1 MKGKM
6 ERIKSEKVLRSL
18 VLMLLIGGMMLALV
32 PGAMAGDPSGVDTYT
47 EDVAGLKTALNFA
60 WTLVAAFLVFFMQ
73 AGFAFLGAGAI
84 RTKNTV
90 NYFAKSY
97 MDFSIGA
104 IAYWAIGFALMF
116 GGSQFFAGLESGNS
130 IIGWSGWFL
139 AGDAYD
145 VSTMMFWMFQ
155 VVFAATAA
163 TIVAG
168 ACAERLKLQAY
179 LIYSGIVTA
188 LIYSIYGH
196 WVWGGGWLSTLPFGV
211 GARDF
216 AGSGVVH
223 AVGGFVSL
231 AGVLLLGPRI
241 GKFNNS
247 NGKPTAIPGHDV
259 GYIVMGTFILFFGW
273 FGFNAGSTLAATD
286 LRISVIAV
294 NTFLAGA
301 AGAVLVCYWTYFKTG
316 KADIVLICNG
326 ALAGLVGITASCA
339 YVPTWAAVVIGTI
352 SGIIVMFG
360 IWFNE
365 WKLRIDDPV
374 GAVAVHGYNGIWGLI
389 AVGIF
394 ADGTY
399 GGVSGLIAGNG
410 GQLVAQLIDAATV
423 MVWALGTGLLLFGII
438 KHTVGLRVPPE
449 EELMGLDIGEHGITA
464 YPDFVHTEVARP
476 AKVIR
481 MDNKVLNKRE
491 SEAAGKKERR
501 T

>member
-1 MKGKM
+1 MKF
-6 ERIKSEKVLRSL
+6 IKLETIAASVFLSL
-18 VLMLLIGGMMLALV
+18 LLLATA
-32 PGAMAGDPSGVDTYT
+32 AMAGDPNGSNTFT
-47 EDVAGLKTALNFA
+47 EDVAGLKIATNFA

-73 AGFAFLGAGAI
+73 AGFALLGAGAL
-84 RTKNTV
+84 RVKNTV

-104 IAYWAIGFALMF
+104 LAYWAVGFALMF
-116 GGSQFFAGLESGNS
+116 GGSKLFAGLEDGNS

-139 AGDAYD
+139 TGDAYD

-188 LIYSIYGH
+188 IIYSIYGH
-196 WVWGGGWLSTLPFGV
+196 WVWGGGWLSTLPYGV

-223 AVGGFVSL
+223 AIGGLVSL
-231 AGVLLLGPRI
+231 AAIMLLGPRI
-241 GKFNNS
+241 GKFNRDGTPN
-247 NGKPTAIPGHDV
+247 AIPGHDV
-259 GYIVMGTFILFFGW
+259 GYIVLGTFVLFFGW
-273 FGFNAGSTLAATD
+273 FGFNPGSTLAATD

-301 AGAVLVCYWTYFKTG
+301 AGAVLVCYWTFLRTG
-316 KADIVLICNG
+316 KVDIALTCNG
-326 ALAGLVGITASCA
+326 ALAGLVGVTAPCA
-339 YVPTWAAVVIGTI
+339 YIPTWAAVVIGFV
-352 SGIIVMFG
+352 SGFIVMYG
-360 IWFNE
+360 IKFNE
-365 WKLRIDDPV
+365 WVLKVDDPV
-374 GAVAVHGYNGIWGLI
+374 GAVAVHGYNGLWGLI

-399 GGVSGLIAGNG
+399 GGVSGLIAGNS
-410 GQLVAQLIDAATV
+410 GQFMAQLIDAATV
-423 MVWALGTGLLLFGII
+423 AVWAFGTGYILFALL
-438 KHTVGLRVPPE
+438 KHTVGLRVSKE
-449 EELMGLDIGEHGITA
+449 EELSGLDMGEHGYSA
-464 YPDFVHTEVARP
+464 YPEFVTQEP
-476 AKVIR
+476 AGGIIAEQSAHPPANSPEGV
-481 MDNKVLNKRE
+481 
-491 SEAAGKKERR
+491 R

>member
-1 MKGKM
+1 MRFTKC
-6 ERIKSEKVLRSL
+6 ITIAASVVLSL
-18 VLMLLIGGMMLALV
+18 LLLATM
-32 PGAMAGDPSGVDTYT
+32 AMAGDPNGSSTYT
-47 EDVAGLKTALNFA
+47 DDVAGLKIATNFA

-73 AGFAFLGAGAI
+73 TGFALLGAGAL
-84 RTKNTV
+84 RVKNTV

-104 IAYWAIGFALMF
+104 LAYWAVGFALMF
-116 GGSQFFAGLESGNS
+116 GGSKLYAGLEEGNS

-139 AGDAYD
+139 TGDAYD

-188 LIYSIYGH
+188 IIYSIYGH
-196 WVWGGGWLSTLPFGV
+196 WIWGGGWLSTLPYGV

-223 AVGGFVSL
+223 AIGGLVSL
-231 AGVLLLGPRI
+231 AAIMLLGPRI
-241 GKFNNS
+241 GKFNRDGTPN
-247 NGKPTAIPGHDV
+247 AIPGHDV
-259 GYIVMGTFILFFGW
+259 GYIVLGTFVLFFGW
-273 FGFNAGSTLAATD
+273 FGFNPGSTLAATD

-301 AGAVLVCYWTYFKTG
+301 TGAVLVCYWTFLRTG
-316 KADIVLICNG
+316 KVDIALTCNG
-326 ALAGLVGITASCA
+326 ALAGLVGVTAPCA
-339 YVPTWAAVVIGTI
+339 YIPTWAAVVIGVV
-352 SGIIVMFG
+352 SGFIVMYG
-360 IWFNE
+360 IKFNE
-365 WKLRIDDPV
+365 WVLKVDDPV
-374 GAVAVHGYNGIWGLI
+374 GAVAVHGYNGLWGLI

-399 GGVSGLIAGNG
+399 GGVSGLIVGNT
-410 GQLVAQLIDAATV
+410 GQMMAQLIDAATV
-423 MVWALGTGLLLFGII
+423 AVWAFGTGYILFALL
-438 KHTVGLRVPPE
+438 KHTIGLRVSKE
-449 EELMGLDIGEHGITA
+449 EELSGLDMGEHGYSA
-464 YPDFVHTEVARP
+464 YPEFVIQEPMVGMVAEQTTVSP
-476 AKVIR
+476 SSSPEGV
-481 MDNKVLNKRE
+481 
-491 SEAAGKKERR
+491 R